1 VAHAIL
7 WPDSRNRLL
16 LELKRVKPSVILR
29 HCASLAQASISAM
42 RPDKAR
48 NNSALLLSASRPML
62 EESIASNSIVLVLEL
77 TSASVVSLIIIMI
90 APEQRMA

>member
-1 VAHAIL
+1 
-7 WPDSRNRLL
+7 
-16 LELKRVKPSVILR
+16 
-29 HCASLAQASISAM
+29 M